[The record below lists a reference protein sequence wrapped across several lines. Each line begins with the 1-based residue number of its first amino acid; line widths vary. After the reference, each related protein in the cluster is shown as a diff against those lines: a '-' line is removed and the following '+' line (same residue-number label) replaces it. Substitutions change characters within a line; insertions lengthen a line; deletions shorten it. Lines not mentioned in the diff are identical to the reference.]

1 MGARAPQRRAGGD
14 AALTTEASLDEQ
26 TLPGVT
32 RSTSVDGCELLFVD
46 RDRYHDTVSAHRDRD
61 FAMLSDLTAVDYL
74 GHPGR
79 PLPVG
84 ITPERFEL
92 VVVILSISRRRRVR
106 LRVQVP
112 EDDPVVSSLW
122 DLYRGAEALE
132 REAFDMYGIR
142 FTGHPDLTRILMPED
157 WEGHPLRKDFGV
169 GRVPVQFKEAP
180 GPR

>member
-1 MGARAPQRRAGGD
+1 VPAAKPSDDAVPPAPADGRDASVGTGSVTSIDGHEVAFPDKSRYHEVAADYKAAGF
-14 AALTTEASLDEQ
+14 
-26 TLPGVT
+26 
-32 RSTSVDGCELLFVD
+32 ELLAD
-46 RDRYHDTVSAHRDRD
+46 I
-61 FAMLSDLTAVDYL
+61 TAVDYL
-74 GHPGR
+74 DYPER
-79 PLPVG
+79 PLPDVVM
-84 ITPERFEL
+84 PQRFEL
-92 VVVILSISRRRRVR
+92 VVMLLSLAGRRRVR

-122 DLYRGAEALE
+122 DLYRGAEAME
-132 REAFDMYGIR
+132 REVFDMFGFV

>member
-1 MGARAPQRRAGGD
+1 MGARATRRSPGGD
-14 AALTTEASLDEQ
+14 PALTGASLDEQ
-26 TLPGVT
+26 SLPGVT
-32 RSTSVDGCELLFVD
+32 RSTSVDGCELLFAE
-46 RDRYHDTVSAHRDRD
+46 RDRYHDAVSAHRERD
-61 FAMLSDLTAVDYL
+61 FEMLSDLTAVDYL

-79 PLPVG
+79 TLPVG

-92 VVVILSISRRRRVR
+92 VVVILSVSARRRVR

-132 REAFDMYGIR
+132 REAFDMYGIN